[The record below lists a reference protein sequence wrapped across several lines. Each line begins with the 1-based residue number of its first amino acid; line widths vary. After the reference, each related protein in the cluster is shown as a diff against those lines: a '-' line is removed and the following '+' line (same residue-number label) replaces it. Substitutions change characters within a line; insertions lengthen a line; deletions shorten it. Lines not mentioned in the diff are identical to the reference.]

1 MQSVRQRVSVA
12 NINRAVAF
20 MSASV
25 KPRPAALCATS
36 LEEYGALET
45 RALHTYDCKSSLAS
59 LNSASTC
66 ACWKVFLSL
75 SVSPCLSLLSL
86 SAMQLDN
93 SKTQFV
99 SVGT

>member
-36 LEEYGALET
+36 LEECGALET
-45 RALHTYDCKSSLAS
+45 RALHTYDCKSSLLESIS
-59 LNSASTC
+59 LPVC
-66 ACWKVFLSL
+66 LSL
-75 SVSPCLSLLSL
+75 SVST
-86 SAMQLDN
+86 MKLDN